1 MLVQCSDVRHWHG
14 CQDTLID
21 FLDERVARALSHRL
35 RRQILER
42 LHDQGEASP
51 RALAD
56 ALGEPLGNISYHV
69 RVLCE
74 LACVELVRTEPR
86 RGALEHFYRATMSPW
101 IDDEQWAQLP
111 AAFRRTT
118 MYRTLAEILHA
129 TTQASLQGG
138 FDGPEAHVSRVALIL
153 DDKGL
158 AEIAALLA
166 ETLDTALRIKAD
178 SADRHAQRGPSTPPP
193 IVTELALMHLRRGDG

>member
-1 MLVQCSDVRHWHG
+1 M
-14 CQDTLID
+14 D
-21 FLDERVARALSHRL
+21 FLDERVAKALSHRL

-42 LHDQGEASP
+42 LHDHGVASP
-51 RALAD
+51 SALAD

-111 AAFRRTT
+111 VAVRRATLS
-118 MYRTLAEILHA
+118 RTLARMLDA
-129 TTQASLQGG
+129 ATQASPQDD
-138 FDGPEAHVSRVALIL
+138 FDGPETHVSRVALIL
-153 DDKGL
+153 DDKGST
-158 AEIAALLA
+158 EIVALLA
-166 ETLDTALRIKAD
+166 NTLDTALRINAE
-178 SADRHAQRGPSTPPP
+178 SADRRAQRDPGAPPP
-193 IVTELALMHLRRGDG
+193 IATELALMHFRRGDAG